1 MEQSSRRAMLPK
13 NGALWRGKTEQNLI
27 ACLSNPPFTA
37 HYSPLCEQGLVP
49 SEIPPPG
56 AANPENNVS

>member
-1 MEQSSRRAMLPK
+1 MGQSSGRTMLPK
-13 NGALWRGKTEQNLI
+13 NGALWRGETEQNPI

-37 HYSPLCEQGLVP
+37 HYSPLCGQRLVP

-56 AANPENNVS
+56 AASPENNAS